1 MEAQGTTMEKN
12 SRYMDSLAAHM
23 EKLGDAGER
32 VKSAMIDSD
41 SFKGLID
48 VGTGLTNLF
57 ANLIETIGGGG
68 NTLLILGAALT
79 SIFSPVIGREIN
91 NLVTNMQAAKHNP

>member
-1 MEAQGTTMEKN
+1 MEKN

-23 EKLGDAGER
+23 EQLGAAGER

-48 VGTGLTNLF
+48 IGTDLTNLF
-57 ANLIETIGGGG
+57 ANLIESIGGGG
-68 NTLLILGAALT
+68 TALLGLS
-79 SIFSPVIGREIN
+79 SIATRVFSGTI
-91 NLVTNMQAAKHNP
+91 AK

>member
-1 MEAQGTTMEKN
+1 
-12 SRYMDSLAAHM
+12 M
-23 EKLGDAGER
+23 EKLGAAGER

-57 ANLIETIGGGG
+57 VDLIESIGGGG
-68 NTLLILGAALT
+68 NDLLILGAALT
-79 SIFSPVIGREIN
+79 SIFSPVIGRELII
-91 NLVTNMQAAKHNP
+91 

>member
-1 MEAQGTTMEKN
+1 
-12 SRYMDSLAAHM
+12 M
-23 EKLGDAGER
+23 EKLGAAGER

-57 ANLIETIGGGG
+57 ADLIESIGGGG
-68 NTLLILGAALT
+68 NDILMLGGALT
-79 SIFSPVIGREIN
+79 SIFSPVIGRELII
-91 NLVTNMQAAKHNP
+91 